1 MTIQHAEAFSMGI
14 IHTIGAFVVY
24 DEHFSNIYSK
34 YSDGT
39 GAAAQ
44 RSDWAVKLETA
55 ASRRRR
61 AKGGTSEPGAEHF
74 VPWLWRHLIQMCC
87 DQNCG

>member
-1 MTIQHAEAFSMGI
+1 MGI

-34 YSDGT
+34 YSDGS

-44 RSDWAVKLETA
+44 RSDWAVKLEA
-55 ASRRRR
+55 KSKRRYLGARGRAFCAMALASFN
-61 AKGGTSEPGAEHF
+61 SN
-74 VPWLWRHLIQMCC
+74 VL
-87 DQNCG
+87 

>member
-1 MTIQHAEAFSMGI
+1 MGI
-14 IHTIGAFVVY
+14 VHTKGAFVVY
-24 DEHFSNIYSK
+24 DEHFSNVYSK

>member
-39 GAAAQ
+39 GASAQ
-44 RSDWAVKLETA
+44 RSDWAVKLESKRRYLGA
-55 ASRRRR
+55 RGRAFCAMALASFN
-61 AKGGTSEPGAEHF
+61 SN
-74 VPWLWRHLIQMCC
+74 VL
-87 DQNCG
+87 